1 MYEFRLYIRKNGSK
15 FWYMNGVPHREDGP
29 AIEWPDGTKSYYVR
43 GIKLKRQPIVEEKES
58 IELIFGRKAKIIQ
71 RTIEPK
77 SYNIPMPSVIIYL

>member
-1 MYEFRLYIRKNGSK
+1 MYEFRLNIRKNGGK
-15 FWYMNGVPHREDGP
+15 FWYMNGVSHREDGP
-29 AIEWPDGTKSYYVR
+29 AIEWPDGTKSYYAR